1 MGISLI
7 LTASVFAA
15 LSNFCMRRSIDSGGT
30 TKAFLM
36 IQLSIGFL
44 FAIFLN
50 PIRTNSYEWNLPIL
64 IFGLMAGLVFGFMM
78 LSLGRSLEKGPPGLT
93 FATLNASTVMPGI
106 LMAALF
112 GAALGYPYSTW
123 HAMGS
128 VLVLVGLFWAGWGLQ
143 GMKDKKSWAIF
154 VGAAFILHVLFLV
167 FMQLRALVLTSG
179 TFSLSF
185 FSSAQ
190 AGSEWFMPM
199 IFLSAAFLQI
209 YVFLRDEKRKPLI
222 AEWAFGAIGGVA
234 NSTCTFFLIWA
245 TVAATPIERA
255 MIFPIFSVMIIV
267 ICNLWGR
274 YLYEENVNWRAS
286 QVCIAGLIIGTADWK
301 IIAAALGF

>member
-36 IQLSIGFL
+36 IQLSIGFF

-50 PIRTNSYEWNLPIL
+50 PVRAHSYEWNVPIL
-64 IFGLMAGLVFGFMM
+64 LFGILAGLVFGFMM
-78 LSLGRSLEKGPPGLT
+78 LALGRSLEKGPPGLT

-106 LMAALF
+106 VMAALF
-112 GAALGYPYSTW
+112 GAALGHPYSAW

-128 VLVLVGLFWAGWGLQ
+128 ILVLIGLFWAGWGLQ
-143 GMKDKKSWAIF
+143 GMKDKKSWAFF
-154 VGAAFILHVLFLV
+154 VGAAFVLHVLFLV
-167 FMQLRALVLTSG
+167 FMQIRALVLTSNA
-179 TFSLSF
+179 FSLSF
-185 FSSAQ
+185 LSPAQ

-199 IFLSAAFLQI
+199 IFLSAAVLQT
-209 YVFLRDEKRKPLI
+209 YVFLRDEKRKPLV

-267 ICNLWGR
+267 LCNLWGR

-301 IIAAALGF
+301 TIASALGF

>member
-1 MGISLI
+1 MGISLM

-36 IQLSIGFL
+36 IQLSIGFF

-50 PIRTNSYEWNLPIL
+50 PVRANSYEWNVPIL
-64 IFGLMAGLVFGFMM
+64 LFGILAGLVFGFMM

-106 LMAALF
+106 VMAALF
-112 GAALGYPYSTW
+112 GVALGHPYSAW

-143 GMKDKKSWAIF
+143 GMRDKKSWAFF

-167 FMQLRALVLTSG
+167 FMQVRALVLNANA
-179 TFSLSF
+179 FSLSF
-185 FSSAQ
+185 LSPEQ

-199 IFLSAAFLQI
+199 IFLSAASLQI
-209 YVFLRDEKRKPLI
+209 YVFLRDEKRKPLM

-267 ICNLWGR
+267 LCNLWGK

-301 IIAAALGF
+301 TIASALGF